1 MNKEIIGWR
10 EWVELPDLSLGKIK
24 AKIDTGARSSS
35 IHAYDIEEF
44 MRNNETWVRFT
55 IHPDQHS
62 DERVVGCE
70 ARVKDYRSITDSGGH
85 KSMRYIVET
94 EFRIGCDSFLAEL
107 SLFNRSSMLFR
118 MLIGRTALKGRYVV
132 DPARSYCL
140 STPPKVI
147 ASEE

>member
-1 MNKEIIGWR
+1 MDKEIIGWR
-10 EWVELPDLSLGKIK
+10 EWVELPELSLGKIK

-44 MRNNETWVRFT
+44 TRDDATWVRFT

-94 EFRIGCDSFLAEL
+94 EFRIGNDSFLAEL

-140 STPPKVI
+140 STPPEVI

>member
-1 MNKEIIGWR
+1 MDKNIIGWR
-10 EWVELPDLSLGKIK
+10 EWVELPELGLGKIK

-44 MRNNETWVRFT
+44 ERDNETWVRFA

-62 DERVVGCE
+62 DENVVSCE

-85 KSMRYIVET
+85 KTMRYIVET
-94 EFRIGCDSFLAEL
+94 QFRIGTDTFLAEL
-107 SLFNRSSMLFR
+107 SLFNRSTMLFR

-140 STPPKVI
+140 STSPETA
-147 ASEE
+147 ASE

>member
-1 MNKEIIGWR
+1 MDKAIIGWR
-10 EWVELPDLSLGKIK
+10 EWVELPELGLGKIK
-24 AKIDTGARSSS
+24 AKVDTGARSSS

-44 MRNNETWVRFT
+44 TRNNETWVRFT

-94 EFRIGCDSFLAEL
+94 EFRIGNESFLAEL

-140 STPPKVI
+140 STSPEVTT
-147 ASEE
+147 SEE

>member
-10 EWVELPDLSLGKIK
+10 EWVELPELSLGKIK

-44 MRNNETWVRFT
+44 TRNNETWVRFT

-94 EFRIGCDSFLAEL
+94 EFRIGNDSFLAEL

-140 STPPKVI
+140 STPPEVTT
-147 ASEE
+147 SEE

>member
-1 MNKEIIGWR
+1 MNKDIIGWR
-10 EWVELPDLSLGKIK
+10 EWVELPELGLGKIK

-44 MRNNETWVRFT
+44 TRDNETWVRFT

-62 DERVVGCE
+62 DERIVGCE
-70 ARVKDYRSITDSGGH
+70 AKVKDYRSITDSGGH

-94 EFRIGCDSFLAEL
+94 TFRIGDESFLAEL

-140 STPPKVI
+140 SKPPEVTT
-147 ASEE
+147 SE